1 MHDIESLEF
10 TTTPMIKKWVVDK
23 LPDQRV
29 VHNNFCKEEIA
40 KIIPI
45 GRALD
50 RSQQG
55 LWLDLGQVPK
65 IVFQH
70 ALLDGHLGSRVE
82 VLHLATTASPLVQ
95 TEVRAA
101 WRHTL
106 RGLAVNVCDGALFP
120 AVFLSADLDLN
131 QLTRQCA
138 FNENHRL
145 S

>member
-1 MHDIESLEF
+1 M
-10 TTTPMIKKWVVDK
+10 
-23 LPDQRV
+23 
-29 VHNNFCKEEIA
+29 
-40 KIIPI
+40 
-45 GRALD
+45 D
-50 RSQQG
+50 RSQQR

-65 IVFQH
+65 VVFQH

-101 WRHTL
+101 GRHTL

-120 AVFLSADLDLN
+120 AVFLSADLDLD

-138 FNENHRL
+138 FNENYLAIGTAGDALGIHVQRTHAQPPL
-145 S
+145 RQLLLFVQFFQGKSVEDVGGV